1 MSGFIFVT
9 RSVLYI
15 HTRWFIVAVDFMFI
29 QPFPG
34 YAVDED
40 AVEVILPIMVN
51 IIPSDASL
59 PSDVVRFSVTDGT
72 ATSKDSM

>member
-1 MSGFIFVT
+1 
-9 RSVLYI
+9 
-15 HTRWFIVAVDFMFI
+15 MFI

-51 IIPSDASL
+51 ITPSDASL
-59 PSDVVRFSVTDGT
+59 PSYVVRFSVTDGT